1 MSYKI
6 FVDIHYDIYY
16 LYHRNSPNFFR
27 LFFLCR
33 GGFLIGLCVS
43 LVSLSVVDSAVNAVI
58 VLFAEAPGE
67 FQDHYP
73 ELSTKMREAYMSAY
87 PDLM

>member
-1 MSYKI
+1 M
-6 FVDIHYDIYY
+6 
-16 LYHRNSPNFFR
+16 
-27 LFFLCR
+27 
-33 GGFLIGLCVS
+33 
-43 LVSLSVVDSAVNAVI
+43 SLSVVDSAVNAVI